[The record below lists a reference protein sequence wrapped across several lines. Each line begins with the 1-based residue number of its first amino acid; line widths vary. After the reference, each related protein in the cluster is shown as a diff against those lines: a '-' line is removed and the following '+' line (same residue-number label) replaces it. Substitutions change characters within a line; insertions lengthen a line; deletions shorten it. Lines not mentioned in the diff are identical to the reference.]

1 MIMDKKTLKILNC
14 VFDEKFIDDLIEVM
28 DFTSTNN
35 IINEYVCITDVFPT
49 YKSVKQY
56 DRIQHVNEKNFI
68 TFIVEKGYNVIL
80 LHNLNSIP
88 INVLRKLPK
97 TIKVVWL
104 AWGTDIYN
112 SPVKE
117 HPFVKLDLYRERT
130 RKVIAPDFIDWLRQ
144 KYGYIHYLLH
154 RNEIRE
160 AIERIDFFSG
170 VIPSEYNMMSQHP
183 WFKAKEISFNYF
195 KLNDFIQAENKYG
208 EPYVGNNIL
217 VGNSGDPTN
226 NHLDVF
232 EILKKHDI
240 GNRKIYVSLSYGGSK
255 RYRELV
261 KAAGVRIFGSNFI
274 ALDTF
279 IPYEEYCKIVASCG
293 YVIMFHERQQGMGNI
308 TVALW
313 NGCKLYL
320 SETSEVYRMYK
331 NYGAHIFSIQND
343 LVSKGC
349 ECRLTYEEVID
360 NREQL
365 LKKWS
370 PKFFL
375 ENIYKMYAIIQK
387 DIYGN

>member
-1 MIMDKKTLKILNC
+1 MDKKTLRILNC

-35 IINEYVCITDVFPT
+35 IINEYACITDILPT
-49 YKSVKQY
+49 YKYVKQC
-56 DRIQHVNEKNFI
+56 DRIQHINERNFI
-68 TFIVEKGYNVIL
+68 SFVIKKEYNVIL

-97 TIKVVWL
+97 TIKVVWI

-112 SPVKE
+112 SPIKE
-117 HPFVKLDLYRERT
+117 HPFIRLDLYKEQT
-130 RKVIAPDFIDWLRQ
+130 RKVIAPNFIDWLRQ
-144 KYGYIHYLLH
+144 KHGYIHYLLH

-160 AIERIDFFSG
+160 AIERVEFFSG
-170 VIPSEYNMMSQHP
+170 VIPSEYIMMSQHP

-195 KLNDFIQAENKYG
+195 KLNDFVQPENKYT
-208 EPYVGNNIL
+208 ESYVGNNIL
-217 VGNSGDPTN
+217 IGNSGDPTN

-232 EILKKHDI
+232 EILKEHDI

-255 RYRELV
+255 CYRDVV
-261 KAAGVRIFGSNFI
+261 KDVGTRIFGSNFI
-274 ALDTF
+274 VLDTF
-279 IPYEEYCKIVASCG
+279 MPYEEYCKIIASCG

-308 TVALW
+308 LAALW
-313 NGCKLYL
+313 NGCNLYL
-320 SETSEVYRMYK
+320 SETSEVYKMYK
-331 NYGAHIFSIQND
+331 NYGVHVFSIQKD
-343 LVSKGC
+343 LVCTGC
-349 ECRLTYEEVID
+349 ECPLTYDEVID

-365 LKKWS
+365 IKKRS

-375 ENIYKMYAIIQK
+375 ENIYKMYAIIQN

>member
-1 MIMDKKTLKILNC
+1 M
-14 VFDEKFIDDLIEVM
+14 
-28 DFTSTNN
+28 
-35 IINEYVCITDVFPT
+35 
-49 YKSVKQY
+49 
-56 DRIQHVNEKNFI
+56 
-68 TFIVEKGYNVIL
+68 

-112 SPVKE
+112 SPIKE
-117 HPFVKLDLYRERT
+117 HPFVRLDLYREQT
-130 RKVIAPDFIDWLRQ
+130 RKVIAPNFIDWLQQ
-144 KYGYIHYLLH
+144 KHGYIHYLLH

-170 VIPSEYNMMSQHP
+170 VIPSEYIMMSQHP

-195 KLNDFIQAENKYG
+195 KLNDFVQPENKYT
-208 EPYVGNNIL
+208 ESYIGNNIL
-217 VGNSGDPTN
+217 IGNSGDPTN

-255 RYRELV
+255 CYRDVV
-261 KAAGVRIFGSNFI
+261 KNIGTRIFGSNFI

-279 IPYEEYCKIVASCG
+279 MPYEEYCKIIASCG

-308 TVALW
+308 LAALW

-331 NYGAHIFSIQND
+331 NYGAHVFSIQKD
-343 LVSKGC
+343 LVCTGC
-349 ECRLTYEEVID
+349 ECPLTYDEVID

-365 LKKWS
+365 IKKRS

-375 ENIYKMYAIIQK
+375 ENIYKMYAIIQN